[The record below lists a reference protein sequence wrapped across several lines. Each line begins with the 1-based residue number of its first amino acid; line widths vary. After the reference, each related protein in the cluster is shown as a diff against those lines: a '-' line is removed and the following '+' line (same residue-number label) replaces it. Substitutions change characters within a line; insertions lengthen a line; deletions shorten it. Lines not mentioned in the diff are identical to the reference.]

1 MSQEGRDDP
10 VVERLIRIEDR
21 LTRVEDDV
29 AVLKSDVAML
39 KGDVAVLK
47 SDVAWLKRLYK
58 SLDYRVWFILAG
70 VVVTILMSLLR

>member
-21 LTRVEDDV
+21 LTRVED
-29 AVLKSDVAML
+29 
-39 KGDVAVLK
+39 DVAVLK